1 MSKEYFKSDAQILRF
16 IEYLYNK
23 GIQLWG
29 EGNKIRYKAKIN
41 RLTPEIIEV
50 LKMEK
55 QRILDFLYR
64 LEKHSIP
71 LTPIQ
76 TAYVIGQNTEYE
88 LGNTNAH
95 YYIEYKIE
103 NLNIKRFEQALN
115 IVIKKNDALRMVI
128 LNEEKASF
136 LEEVPYYIISEYA
149 LGNESDR
156 IKKRK
161 QRSHYRYNY
170 HHWPMFHFC
179 IGKGVGKE
187 SILHIDFDCIILDAW
202 SARIMLDEIFDLYYE
217 NEIIFPEI
225 TFEEYIKISKKE
237 NSEEA
242 EKYWREQVN
251 YIPDFPQLPFQKKPS
266 EVREINVDRVEY
278 NFSTEETKRLYM
290 IIKQNH
296 FTPAAVLA
304 TLFMKSLSKYSS
316 EPRVAINVTAFNRQ
330 ALHRDVNK
338 LLGEFTNVAV
348 IYLDSQ
354 RSNTLEDIKKIQMQM
369 WKLVQ
374 YREFDGTHVL
384 KMLAKGEPGKAVMP
398 IVFTS
403 MLNGDNL
410 LKRKIIGNYQ
420 EEFAISQTPQV
431 ILDHHARDDLG
442 FLKISW
448 DFIIELFDKKT
459 ILEIFNTYVS
469 EIKKFMNDN

>member
-187 SILHIDFDCIILDAW
+187 S
-202 SARIMLDEIFDLYYE
+202 S
-217 NEIIFPEI
+217 
-225 TFEEYIKISKKE
+225 
-237 NSEEA
+237 
-242 EKYWREQVN
+242 
-251 YIPDFPQLPFQKKPS
+251 
-266 EVREINVDRVEY
+266 
-278 NFSTEETKRLYM
+278 
-290 IIKQNH
+290 
-296 FTPAAVLA
+296 
-304 TLFMKSLSKYSS
+304 
-316 EPRVAINVTAFNRQ
+316 
-330 ALHRDVNK
+330 
-338 LLGEFTNVAV
+338 FTNG
-348 IYLDSQ
+348 Q
-354 RSNTLEDIKKIQMQM
+354 
-369 WKLVQ
+369 
-374 YREFDGTHVL
+374 F
-384 KMLAKGEPGKAVMP
+384 
-398 IVFTS
+398 
-403 MLNGDNL
+403 
-410 LKRKIIGNYQ
+410 
-420 EEFAISQTPQV
+420 
-431 ILDHHARDDLG
+431 
-442 FLKISW
+442 
-448 DFIIELFDKKT
+448 
-459 ILEIFNTYVS
+459 
-469 EIKKFMNDN
+469 